1 MITSRPHSMM
11 LTSVQ
16 CCSSTLEWFW
26 SSVLLSLVPR
36 PLPLWTRLSA
46 IVQQNFIR
54 WLLSKQASASR
65 KGAAWTYLSW
75 IARHV
80 FTFLHSC
87 ASLAQSIIVHVH
99 PFSKHSSDFISMYT
113 YEYWHLISG
122 EIPSAGVVT
131 RSEGGIGGE
140 GFLVSKSLIYIWG
153 ECNKSD

>member
-1 MITSRPHSMM
+1 MIKSRLHSMM

-36 PLPLWTRLSA
+36 PLPLGTRLSA

-54 WLLSKQASASR
+54 CKKASASR
-65 KGAAWTYLSW
+65 KGPARAYLSW

-87 ASLAQSIIVHVH
+87 ASLAQSIVVHVR
-99 PFSKHSSDFISMYT
+99 PFSKHSSDFISRHT
-113 YEYWHLISG
+113 YEYWRPISG

-131 RSEGGIGGE
+131 RSEGGIAGE